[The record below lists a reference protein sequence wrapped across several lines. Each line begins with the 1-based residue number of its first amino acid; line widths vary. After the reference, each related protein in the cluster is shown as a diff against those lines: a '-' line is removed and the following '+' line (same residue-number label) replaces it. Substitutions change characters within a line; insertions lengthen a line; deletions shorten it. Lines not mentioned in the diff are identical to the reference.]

1 MDMFL
6 GSIIAVGFSFP
17 PRGWM
22 ACNGQLLPVNQNAAL
37 FALLGTQY
45 GGDGVNTFGLPDLRG
60 RLPLGNSQGL
70 AGRIAVTNGATGGTV
85 AYTGSPTGTGTITS
99 SLTLANLPAHTHS
112 ATFTASGG
120 TGSTVAIKV
129 STDVGTS
136 PTPSTTSYLAAG
148 KSSAAAIPYP
158 YRPDI
163 GNGSTTLA
171 ADMATITGGGSGGT
185 VAVDSTG
192 TGSPLNI
199 PVTVTTPLNIPTVTP
214 YQGVLY
220 IICVEGLFP
229 SRN

>member
-6 GSIIAVGFSFP
+6 GTIIAVGFSFP

-22 ACNGQLLPVNQNAAL
+22 ACNGQLLPVNQYAAL

-45 GGDGVNTFGLPDLRG
+45 GGDGANTFGLPDLRG

-70 AGRIAVTNGATGGTV
+70 AGRIAVTNGATGG
-85 AYTGSPTGTGTITS
+85 AASYTGSPAGTGTITN
-99 SLTLANLPAHTHS
+99 SLTLANLPAHTHN

-120 TGSTVAIKV
+120 SGSTIAIKV

-136 PTPSTTSYLAAG
+136 PSPSPTSYLAAG

-171 ADMATITGGGSGGT
+171 ADMATISGGGSGGT

-192 TGSPLNI
+192 TGAPLNI
-199 PVTVTTPLNIPTVTP
+199 PVTVTTTLNIPTVTP

-220 IICVEGLFP
+220 IICVEGIFP

>member
-22 ACNGQLLPVNQNAAL
+22 ACNGQLISVNQNAAL

-70 AGRIAVTNGATGGTV
+70 AGRIAVTNGAVGGTV
-85 AYTGSPTGTGTITS
+85 AYTGSPTGTGTITT
-99 SLTLANLPAHTHS
+99 SLTAANLPSHTHS
-112 ATFTASGG
+112 ATFTPSGG
-120 TGSTVAIKV
+120 SASTVSVKV
-129 STDVGTS
+129 STDAATS
-136 PTPSTTSYLAAG
+136 SSAIAGGYLATG
-148 KSSAAAIPYP
+148 KSTGPAAPQL
-158 YRPDI
+158 YRADI
-163 GNGSTTLA
+163 GTGSATLA
-171 ADMATITGGGSGGT
+171 TDMATISGGGSGGT
-185 VAVDSTG
+185 VAVGNTG
-192 TGSPLNI
+192 AGAALTI

>member
-6 GSIIAVGFSFP
+6 GTIMAVGFSYP

-22 ACNGQLLPVNQNAAL
+22 ACNGQLLPVNQYAAL
-37 FALLGTQY
+37 FAVLGTQY
-45 GGDGVNTFGLPDLRG
+45 GGDGMNTFGLPDLRG
-60 RLPLGNSQGL
+60 RLPLGNSQGM
-70 AGRIAVTNGATGGTV
+70 AGRIAVTNGAVGGTV
-85 AYTGSPTGTGTITS
+85 AYAGSPAGTGTITS
-99 SLTLANLPAHTHS
+99 SLTLANLPAHSHN

-120 TGSTVAIKV
+120 TAATVAVKV

-136 PTPSTTSYLAAG
+136 ANPTTSSYFAAG

-158 YRPDI
+158 YRPDL

-171 ADMATITGGGSGGT
+171 ADTATITGGTSGGT
-185 VAVDSTG
+185 VAVASTG
-192 TGSPLNI
+192 TGAPLNI
-199 PVTVTTPLNIPTVTP
+199 PVSVTTTLNIPTVPP

-220 IICVEGLFP
+220 IICVEGLYP